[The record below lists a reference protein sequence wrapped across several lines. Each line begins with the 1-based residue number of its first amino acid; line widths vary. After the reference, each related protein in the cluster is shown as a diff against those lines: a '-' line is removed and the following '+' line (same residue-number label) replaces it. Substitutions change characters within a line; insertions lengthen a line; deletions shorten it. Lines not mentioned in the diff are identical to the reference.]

1 MTSGRVCLS
10 IPYAVRAQAHPLA
23 PIRAH
28 PRPSAGVAGRLRR
41 GVRVGYTAGGRFSR
55 LSHLGPV
62 AQGIEQWFPKPCVGG
77 SNPLG
82 ATLITPL
89 EYSICALVTI
99 R

>member
-1 MTSGRVCLS
+1 M
-10 IPYAVRAQAHPLA
+10 YAPFA
-23 PIRAH
+23 PV
-28 PRPSAGVAGRLRR
+28 GGRLRR
-41 GVRVGYTAGGRFSR
+41 AIRVGYTAGGRFPRVQQS
-55 LSHLGPV
+55 GPV